1 MTATAASQTQT
12 RSTRRWL
19 INAPVDVGVA
29 LAWIPFSVVTYAVLQ
44 NETALQVVVAATF
57 AFSLSHQPLTLPLV
71 YGDALRFS
79 AAKKVFTW
87 APFVLIALI
96 LLGQQLYG
104 LVLIATV
111 AGIWNTGHTL
121 QQRYGLTRIYG
132 RFAGHANGRTEQ
144 MMLWSWLL
152 FVMMF
157 VATDSG
163 LLGKVT
169 QLGLG
174 ELNEKS
180 LQILVDVAATIRP
193 ALPVFGLAALGLA
206 ARWIRDERSHRTI
219 NPAKW
224 LYVGSTAVLFAV
236 MIWQPVVGFV
246 GWVGS
251 HALEYYVVVHHHLGS
266 RYGNG
271 EHEDAVISK
280 FARTT
285 RARIGFVVVYVLA
298 VVGLMK
304 ALSTFGSALAYSLVF
319 LLLGAMH
326 LLYDGFIW
334 KLRDPEIA
342 KAFHINT
349 EE

>member
-1 MTATAASQTQT
+1 MAALEATVQQHS
-12 RSTRRWL
+12 RRRWL
-19 INAPVDVGVA
+19 INAPVDFGVA
-29 LAWIPFSVVTYAVLQ
+29 LAWIPFSAVTYFVLE
-44 NETALQVVVAATF
+44 NSSALKLVVAATF

-71 YGDALRFS
+71 YGDSLRFS

-87 APFVLIALI
+87 APPILLGLI
-96 LLGQQLYG
+96 LLGQTFGG
-104 LVLIATV
+104 LVLVATV
-111 AGIWNTGHTL
+111 AGVWNTGHTL

-144 MMLWSWLL
+144 TMLWSWLL
-152 FVMMF
+152 FTMMF
-157 VATDSG
+157 VATDAG
-163 LLGKVT
+163 LLGRVT

-180 LQILVDVAATIRP
+180 LQILVDTAAFIRP
-193 ALPVFGLAALGLA
+193 ALWGFGIAAIVLALK
-206 ARWIRDERSHRTI
+206 WVRDELSHGTV

-236 MIWQPVVGFV
+236 MVWQPVVGFV

-266 RYGNG
+266 RYGG
-271 EHEDAVISK
+271 GDHQDAAISR

-298 VVGLMK
+298 VFGLMK
-304 ALSTFGSALAYSLVF
+304 ALSTWGSALAYSLVF
-319 LLLGAMH
+319 LMLGAMH

-349 EE
+349 DA